1 MAQPQPPPQI
11 PEVKTIMLLEENK
24 INNNDPNGT
33 FSINLPHPI
42 VIKEGDEI
50 ALNHAF
56 IDTSL
61 QDLNFIEVDDDEQDI
76 TISTGIYYTDIQ
88 ANVNDLKPSWGKWS
102 VPDADRPNGD
112 SYILSNQSEASLNT
126 FLDWNVTNQP
136 TIGVGTAFNL
146 RLATLESLD
155 PTDPLIGIAQY
166 KLVGDPPTTLTPTD
180 PPGFGQV
187 VEEQFLL
194 GGYLNMTTANGEHEF
209 LYYHRTTTEAQF
221 AIQNMHVAVFSG
233 WFDTTKTPPTR
244 LGWKAKANPDTIFP
258 PTTPPPYYR
267 WYFESDPLG
276 FNYFSD
282 RGSKHIVKLQTLRFP
297 LYRPWKSLD
306 SLTSYPAVQ
315 LQYVDDTTGKTI
327 PVTKNFNK
335 YPPTRTEGGGFDTS
349 AAMDTLTDTFR
360 TTGKNERIKHEAL
373 QPQFQSGNGWGRDWH
388 WYDWKQWQDPLDK
401 TGVLT
406 FPSVEFS
413 IDDPPVLHYANFD
426 PNGHGRDQ
434 GFINVES
441 QHAVRN
447 KAGIV
452 IGEEI
457 QPWQMPDLL
466 PVSSPTSNGS
476 TMTPREYTTTI
487 RVTKGNYTYTE
498 LAELIT
504 DQLNSLNTP
513 VTGLKNNP
521 DDPNQPPNAAGYS
534 NSYLLQTTY
543 ELMMQYDGLST
554 IPIADPPIFPNNFTF
569 SKVRIDT
576 RVAPDGTIIREID
589 PQTATSKG
597 VQPYFVSED
606 GQKLFSF
613 DKDAVFPG
621 GTDKPFIVGAENF
634 SLIFD
639 DTTNQFKFEQI
650 HTPIYI
656 DGPVIDSSTNPPTK
670 GPGSVVIQQ
679 FKAAATDASFLGT
692 LKTIDSSTGC
702 FITDLQPRSL
712 WFDKMGFNHN
722 ILTSI
727 GTQNSN
733 LINFTDTGSSFSGGD
748 LEEVRC
754 FPLSLTT
761 GINKTGYYISNDSL
775 ITKNNNYYELDD
787 AWNEKIETDE
797 LVGLEGESLI
807 VATSDQGFYQVEISG
822 MNQQSI
828 SGQVYENSLVQ
839 AVVGKY
845 FSEGS
850 FTSSIGDGLPY
861 VHQGE
866 PLVIKSLRVRVLDT
880 QNELEPNLGPH
891 SSFTLTINTNK

>member
-1 MAQPQPPPQI
+1 MAQPQPPEQI
-11 PEVKTIMLLEENK
+11 PDVKTIMLLEENK
-24 INNNDPNGT
+24 MNNGDPNGT

-42 VIKEGDEI
+42 VIKEGDEV

-56 IDTSL
+56 VDTSL
-61 QDLNFIEVDDDEQDI
+61 QNLNFIEVSDDEQDV
-76 TISTGIYYTDIQ
+76 TIKTGIYYTDLQ
-88 ANVNDLKPSWGKWS
+88 ANVGDLKPTWGKWS
-102 VPDADRPNGD
+102 VPAADRPNGD
-112 SYILSNQSEASLNT
+112 TYILSNQSEASLNT

-136 TIGVGTAFNL
+136 TIGEGTAFNL
-146 RLATLESLD
+146 RLATLDSL
-155 PTDPLIGIAQY
+155 PGTPDPLLGVAQY
-166 KLVGDPPTTLTPTD
+166 KLVGDPDLGDAPTD
-180 PPGFGQV
+180 PGNYGQV
-187 VEEQFLL
+187 VQQKFLL
-194 GGYLNMTTANGEHEF
+194 GGYLNMTTENGAHEF
-209 LYYHRTTTEAQF
+209 LYYHRTTTAAQM
-221 AIQNMHVAVFSG
+221 AVNNMHVAVFSG
-233 WFDTTKTPPTR
+233 WFDTTKTPPAR
-244 LGWKAKANPDTIFP
+244 RGWKAKANPDSIFP
-258 PTTPPPYYR
+258 STDPPFYR
-267 WYFESDPLG
+267 WYFESGPDG
-276 FNYFSD
+276 YNYFSD
-282 RGSKHIVKLQTLRFP
+282 RGSKHLVKLRTLRFP

-306 SLTSYPAVQ
+306 EVTSYPAVQ
-315 LQYVDDTTGKTI
+315 LQYNDENGKI
-327 PVTKNFNK
+327 QYARKNFNK

-349 AAMDTLTDTFR
+349 AAMDTLTDVFR
-360 TTGKNERIKHEAL
+360 TTGPNKRIKHEAL
-373 QPQFQSGNGWGRDWH
+373 QSQFQSGNGWGRDWH
-388 WYDWKQWQDPLDK
+388 WYDWQQWQDPADK
-401 TGVLT
+401 SGALT

-413 IDDPPVLHYANFD
+413 VDDPPILGFANMD

-441 QHAVRN
+441 QYAVRN
-447 KAGIV
+447 SKGIV
-452 IGEEI
+452 IGTKV
-457 QPWQMPDLL
+457 QPWQMPDLI

-487 RVTKGNYTYTE
+487 RVPKGNYTYTE
-498 LAELIT
+498 LAELMT

-534 NSYLLQTTY
+534 SSYLLQTTY
-543 ELMMQYDGLST
+543 ELMMQYDGLSS
-554 IPIADPPIFPNNFTF
+554 IPIDDPPNFPNNFTF
-569 SKVRIDT
+569 SKVRIDP
-576 RVAPDGTIIREID
+576 RPAPDGSEIPQID

-606 GQKLFSF
+606 AQKLFSF
-613 DKDAVFPG
+613 NGDNVFPG
-621 GTDKPFIVGAENF
+621 GSDKPFIVGAENF

-679 FKAAATDASFLGT
+679 FKAAGTDASFLGT

-712 WFDKMGFNHN
+712 WFDKMGFNAN
-722 ILTSI
+722 ILTPI
-727 GTQNSN
+727 GIQNSN

-748 LEEVRC
+748 LEAVRC

-787 AWNEKIETDE
+787 TWNEKIETDE
-797 LVGLEGESLI
+797 LVGLEAEPLI
-807 VATSDQGFYQVEISG
+807 VATSDQGFYQIEISG
-822 MNQQSI
+822 INQQSI
-828 SGQVYENSLVQ
+828 TGQVYENSLVQ

-845 FSEGS
+845 FSQGS

-891 SSFTLTINTNK
+891 SSFTLTINTTK

>member
-1 MAQPQPPPQI
+1 MAQPNPPPQI

-24 INNNDPNGT
+24 INNDDPNGT

-56 IDTSL
+56 VDTSL
-61 QDLNFIEVDDDEQDI
+61 QNLNFIQVDEDEQDV

-88 ANVNDLKPSWGKWS
+88 PNSNDLKPTWGRWS

-136 TIGVGTAFNL
+136 TIDAGTAFNL
-146 RLATLESLD
+146 RLATLQSLN
-155 PTDPLIGIAQY
+155 PPDPLIGVAQY
-166 KLVGDPPTTLTPTD
+166 KLVGDPDLGDPPTD
-180 PPGFGQV
+180 PTAPGQV
-187 VEEQFLL
+187 IQQKFLL
-194 GGYLNMTTANGEHEF
+194 GGYLNMTTENGEHEF
-209 LYYHRTTTEAQF
+209 FYYHRTTTEAQF
-221 AIQNMHVAVFSG
+221 ATPNMHLAVFSG
-233 WFDTTKTPPTR
+233 WFDTTKSPPAR

-258 PTTPPPYYR
+258 SPNPPYYT
-267 WYFESDPLG
+267 WSFESDTLG

-306 SLTSYPAVQ
+306 SPNSYPAVQ
-315 LQYVDDTTGKTI
+315 LQYVDDTTGKPTA
-327 PVTKNFNK
+327 VTKNFNK
-335 YPPTRTEGGGFDTS
+335 YPPTEEQGGGFDTS
-349 AAMDTLTDTFR
+349 AAMETLTEIFR
-360 TTGKNERIKHEAL
+360 TSGNTRIKHESL
-373 QPQFQSGNGWGRDWH
+373 PEEFQKKNGWGRDWH
-388 WYDWKQWQDPLDK
+388 WYDWKQWQDPRDK
-401 TGVLT
+401 AGVLT
-406 FPSVEFS
+406 FPSIEFS
-413 IDDPPVLHYANFD
+413 IDDPPILRFANL
-426 PNGHGRDQ
+426 GVDQ

-441 QHAVRN
+441 QFAQRN
-447 KAGIV
+447 TSGV
-452 IGEEI
+452 VFGTQV
-457 QPWQMPDLL
+457 QPYQMPDLL

-487 RVTKGNYTYTE
+487 RVPQGNYTYTE

-513 VTGLKNNP
+513 VTGLSNNP
-521 DDPNQPPNAAGYS
+521 SDPKQPLNAAGYS

-569 SKVRIDT
+569 STTTIPERTAD
-576 RVAPDGTIIREID
+576 DGTLIPEIAA
-589 PQTATSKG
+589 QTATDKG

-613 DKDAVFPG
+613 DKDNVFPSSG
-621 GTDKPFIVGAENF
+621 AEKPFILGAENF

-639 DTTNQFKFEQI
+639 ESTNQFKFEQI

-656 DGPVIDSSTNPPTK
+656 DGPVIDSSTTPKTK

-679 FKAAATDASFLGT
+679 FKASGTNNSFLGT

-733 LINFTDTGSSFSGGD
+733 LINFTATGSSFSGGD

-754 FPLSLTT
+754 FPVSLTT

-775 ITKNNNYYELDD
+775 ITKSASYYELDD
-787 AWNEKIETDE
+787 SWNEKIETE
-797 LVGLEGESLI
+797 QLVGLEAEPLI
-807 VATSDQGFYQVEISG
+807 VATSDQGFYQIEISG
-822 MNQQSI
+822 INQQSI
-828 SGQVYENSLVQ
+828 TG
-839 AVVGKY
+839 
-845 FSEGS
+845 
-850 FTSSIGDGLPY
+850 TGL
-861 VHQGE
+861 
-866 PLVIKSLRVRVLDT
+866 
-880 QNELEPNLGPH
+880 
-891 SSFTLTINTNK
+891 